1 MNIKELINKLKRYKD
16 NTKVIFKIVPP
27 EEVSDD
33 DIKDIAIDW
42 YGEIG
47 TSLLDSDTPVIEF
60 GFQYQ
65 NQEDWNKEWK
75 DSYDEYYNDERGY

>member
-1 MNIKELINKLKRYKD
+1 MTIKELINKLKQYKD
-16 NTKVIFKIVPP
+16 NTEVIFKIVAP

-33 DIKDIAIDW
+33 DTKDITVNW

-47 TSLLDSDTPVIEF
+47 TSLLEHDIPVIEF